1 MVVGQ
6 ARYTRQA
13 RRRRRGAAPLAARS
27 ATLCSAQLAAG
38 PRPRLSIAP
47 SPRAASPRCTFGA
60 PLRGTPRQS
69 RAGRC
74 TRRPGGGRGES
85 GRRCR
90 AVRPPCASEPRVR
103 RRRPHPPRESRPGSG
118 GGGFRG
124 WRRGGSG
131 GGGGGVGG
139 GGVYI
144 RSDNYAASWSG
155 LSAASL
161 QACPA
166 LPGAPETPRRFE
178 ATARASR
185 GCPTRRGAS
194 RPSAVAAICAV
205 VKLAATTAAGPVSA
219 ESVSSSRPPRVRS
232 LRLSGPEVNS
242 RLGVFGAPRER
253 HGSTRLD

>member
-27 ATLCSAQLAAG
+27 ATLCSAQLAAD

-103 RRRPHPPRESRPGSG
+103 RRRPHPPRESRPAPPSRVRQRLLVGSRRPRAPAAGAQRG
-118 GGGFRG
+118 GARRDRPP
-124 WRRGGSG
+124 WRRSAP
-131 GGGGGVGG
+131 
-139 GGVYI
+139 
-144 RSDNYAASWSG
+144 SLSWRPPPPPA
-155 LSAASL
+155 LSAPRVCRA
-161 QACPA
+161 AAHHPRA
-166 LPGAPETPRRFE
+166 LARPPPPRR
-178 ATARASR
+178 
-185 GCPTRRGAS
+185 RR
-194 RPSAVAAICAV
+194 PC
-205 VKLAATTAAGPVSA
+205 
-219 ESVSSSRPPRVRS
+219 RPP
-232 LRLSGPEVNS
+232 PPPP
-242 RLGVFGAPRER
+242 A
-253 HGSTRLD
+253 TRGGRAVCK